1 MAQHAGSFAD
11 LGPIAVLGA
20 TGGMGSAVARR
31 IAALGGRT
39 VLLARDGAKLAAL
52 GAELGAPTVE
62 LTGAA
67 PGTVAQA
74 LGAAT
79 AAHGPLGGIVN
90 CIGSLLLKP
99 ANRTTVD
106 EWNAV
111 LEANLGSAF
120 GVAMALP
127 TALPQ
132 GGSIVFVSSV
142 AATTGMPNHE
152 AIAAAKAGV
161 EGLCRS
167 IAAGQ
172 VRRGIRCNCVAPAL
186 VRTPMT
192 EPMLARAG
200 MEDAVRKQNPMQHVG
215 TVEDLA
221 SAICWLLDPA
231 QRWVTGQV
239 LGIDGGLG
247 VLRTPTA

>member
-1 MAQHAGSFAD
+1 MGQHASSFAD

-39 VLLARDGAKLAAL
+39 VLLARDAAKLGAL

-62 LTGAA
+62 LSGAA

-74 LGAAT
+74 LAAAA
-79 AAHGPLGGIVN
+79 AAHGPLGGIAN

-99 ANRTTVD
+99 ASRTTAE
-106 EWNAV
+106 EWASV
-111 LEANLGSAF
+111 LETNLGSAF

-127 TALPQ
+127 SVLPE

-215 TVEDLA
+215 TVDDLA

-239 LGIDGGLG
+239 IGIDGGLG